1 MSHLSWEEFELM
13 SPFAVQTHLSIE
25 TEKSDD
31 FVGYHFFTVWMRVMF
46 HFNILHLLKK
56 YLFLAAWIFIAA
68 HVLSLV
74 VEARPLIVM
83 ASPVAEEPNS
93 GL

>member
-1 MSHLSWEEFELM
+1 
-13 SPFAVQTHLSIE
+13 
-25 TEKSDD
+25 
-31 FVGYHFFTVWMRVMF
+31 MRVMF

-74 VEARPLIVM
+74 VEPRLLIVM
-83 ASPVAEEPNS
+83 ASLVAEEPNS